1 MPTLRHLFATMIAAL
16 VLIAPLAAAAQNA
29 PAAKRVIDRARA
41 ASGGSGWNL
50 LHGLHETGRE
60 GGARYEAW
68 FDPLRYGARTE
79 IETPAGKLTYGYNGQ
94 GEWRIPPGGATSGS
108 LDRAALAKARSDAF
122 FGAYAWFYPSRFDV
136 RSSYLGARR
145 SQGRPFEVL
154 RIHPLGGQPRD
165 LWFDRHTGLLGRMI
179 EAGGVRPVTVEYS
192 DYRKVGPVLVPFR
205 STTYGGDLLRPRER
219 RRETLDFRPTDRG
232 IFSLPRPTPAAP

>member
-1 MPTLRHLFATMIAAL
+1 MRMPTLRHLFATMIAAL

-41 ASGGSGWNL
+41 ASGGSGWNR
-50 LHGLHETGRE
+50 LHGLHETGLE

-79 IETPAGKLTYGYNGQ
+79 IETPAGKQAYGYNGQ
-94 GEWRIPPGGATSGS
+94 GEWHIAPGGATSGS

-136 RSSYLGARR
+136 RSSYLGARQ

-165 LWFDRHTGLLGRMI
+165 LWFDRHTGLPGRMI
-179 EAGGVRPVTVEYS
+179 EAGGARPVTVEYS

-205 STTYGGDLLRPRER
+205 TITYGGDLPRPRER
-219 RRETLDFRPTDRG
+219 RRETLDFRSADRG
-232 IFSLPRPTPAAP
+232 IFSLPPAAP